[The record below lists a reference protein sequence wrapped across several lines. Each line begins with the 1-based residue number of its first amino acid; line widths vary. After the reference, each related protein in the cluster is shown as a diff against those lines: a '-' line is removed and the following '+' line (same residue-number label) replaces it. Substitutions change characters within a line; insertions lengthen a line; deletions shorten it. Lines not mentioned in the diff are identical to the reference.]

1 MSSVDAA
8 SSPAEAWYPGSPYDP
23 DDSVPGLT
31 TPLPFFLT
39 DPARSIA
46 TFGCLAAAWPW
57 LSTAPRAHGQPVLAL
72 PGFGAGD
79 ISTLPLRRYL
89 KRLGY
94 NVSGWG
100 FGVNV
105 GPTRRVLKG
114 LLPLVEQLADQF
126 GQPVSIVGWSLGG
139 VFARAVARQT
149 PDAVRQ
155 VITMGSPYALNH
167 PRQARSVRLYS
178 RFTRFHA
185 LPHEMPEHESVLPP
199 LPVPSTSIYSRLDGI
214 VDWRACVEP
223 ADDTHENISV
233 WSSHLGYGHD
243 PAVLW
248 AVADRLG
255 QREGTWE
262 QFRPPLVARALYPT
276 PFG

>member
-1 MSSVDAA
+1 MSSANVD
-8 SSPAEAWYPGSPYDP
+8 SSRSEGWYPGSPYPP

-31 TPLPFFLT
+31 APLPFFLT
-39 DPARSIA
+39 DHARSLA
-46 TFGCLAAAWPW
+46 TFGCLAAALPW
-57 LSTAPRAHGQPVLAL
+57 LSTAARGKGQPVLAL

-79 ISTLPLRRYL
+79 FSTLPLRRYL
-89 KRLGY
+89 KGLGY

-105 GPTRRVLKG
+105 GPTRKVLKG
-114 LLPLVEQLADQF
+114 LFPLVKQMSEQF
-126 GQPVSIVGWSLGG
+126 GEPVSIVGWSLGG
-139 VFARAVARQT
+139 VFARAAARQA
-149 PDAVRQ
+149 PEAVRQ
-155 VITMGSPYALNH
+155 VITMGSPYALSH

-185 LPHEMPEHESVLPP
+185 LPHEMPEHESMLPA

-214 VDWRACVEP
+214 VDWRACVEA
-223 ADDTHENISV
+223 ADDRHENIAV
-233 WSSHLGYGHD
+233 WASHLGYGHD

-262 QFRPPLVARALYPT
+262 SFRPPILARALYP
-276 PFG
+276 PPVK